1 LGVDRGC
8 VPGRGWCSTKQ
19 NKENTMANLQ
29 AAEAIRYISSVE
41 ESVRRQLDHIIGTL
55 VNLVR

>member
-1 LGVDRGC
+1 
-8 VPGRGWCSTKQ
+8 
-19 NKENTMANLQ
+19 MANLQ